1 MIGKKR
7 KLKNLWTKKSNAVK
21 IFKRFFEWITDDSFK
36 PPNILKMKVLII
48 EDEKPAARRLNRML
62 ANLGLKVQQMLHSV
76 EESLNWLQNNE
87 HPDLI
92 FLDIQLSDGLSFEIF
107 EEIEVKSAIIFT
119 TAYDEYALKA
129 FKLNSIDYL
138 LKPLDEDE
146 LKVAVDKFNENRPKQ
161 TDVQVNL
168 DDIRKLLVNP
178 VDRKF
183 KKRLT
188 IKVGQHIKIIPI
200 DEVEC
205 FYSENKST
213 YIYTRENRNHLL
225 DHSLEYWQEQ
235 LNPEHFF
242 RVNRTFIVYINGI
255 KDIIAHSNSR
265 LKLILHSFS
274 ETEIIVSRERVKEFK
289 NWID

>member
-1 MIGKKR
+1 MTVI
-7 KLKNLWTKKSNAVK
+7 
-21 IFKRFFEWITDDSFK
+21 
-36 PPNILKMKVLII
+36 II

-62 ANLGLKVQQMLHSV
+62 LALGIEVITMLHSV
-76 EESLNWLQNNE
+76 EESLNWLQNNK

-146 LKVAVDKFNENRPKQ
+146 LKVAVDKFKSNQPKQ
-161 TDVQVNL
+161 SNVQVDL
-168 DDIRKLLVNP
+168 DDIRKLLINP

-183 KKRLT
+183 KKRIS
-188 IKVGQHIKIIPI
+188 IKVGQHIKIINI
-200 DEVEC
+200 EEVEC

-213 YIYTRENRNHLL
+213 YIHTTENRSYSL
-225 DHSLEYWQEQ
+225 DNSLEHWQEQ
-235 LNPEHFF
+235 LDPEQFF
-242 RVNRTFIVYINGI
+242 RVNRTFIIHVNSI
-255 KDIIAHSNSR
+255 KDIIAYSNSR
-265 LKLILHSFS
+265 LKLILNSYN
-274 ETEIIVSRERVKEFK
+274 ETEIIVSRERVKDFK

>member
-1 MIGKKR
+1 M
-7 KLKNLWTKKSNAVK
+7 N
-21 IFKRFFEWITDDSFK
+21 
-36 PPNILKMKVLII
+36 VLII

-62 ANLGLKVQQMLHSV
+62 AALDIQAQQMLHSV
-76 EESLNWLQNNE
+76 EESLNWLQNNT

-107 EEIEVKSAIIFT
+107 EEIDVKSAIIFT

-138 LKPLDEDE
+138 LKPIDDDE
-146 LKVAVDKFNENRPKQ
+146 LATAVAQFKKQQPKE

-168 DDIRKLLVNP
+168 DDIRKLLINP

-183 KKRLT
+183 KKRLS
-188 IKVGQHIKIIPI
+188 IKVGQHIKIIHI
-200 DEVEC
+200 NEIEC

-213 YIYTRENRNHLL
+213 YIHTTENRNYLL
-225 DHSLEYWQEQ
+225 DHSLENWQEQ
-235 LNPEHFF
+235 LDPEHFF
-242 RVNRTFIVYINGI
+242 RVNRTYIVHINAI
-255 KDIIAHSNSR
+255 KDIIAYSNSR
-265 LKLILHSFS
+265 LKLMLHSYN
-274 ETEIIVSRERVKEFK
+274 EQEIIVSRERVKDFK

>member
-1 MIGKKR
+1 M
-7 KLKNLWTKKSNAVK
+7 N
-21 IFKRFFEWITDDSFK
+21 
-36 PPNILKMKVLII
+36 VLII
-48 EDEKPAARRLNRML
+48 EDEKPAARRLSRML
-62 ANLGLKVQQMLHSV
+62 AELGIEVQQMLHSV

-87 HPDLI
+87 HPELI

-138 LKPLDEDE
+138 LKPIDDDE
-146 LKVAVDKFNENRPKQ
+146 LAAAVEQFKKQQPKQ

-183 KKRLT
+183 KKRLS
-188 IKVGQHIKIIPI
+188 IKVGQHIKIIHI
-200 DEVEC
+200 DEIEC
-205 FYSENKST
+205 FCSENKST
-213 YIYTRENRNHLL
+213 YIHTSENRNYLL
-225 DHSLEYWQEQ
+225 DNSLENWQEQ
-235 LNPEHFF
+235 LDPEQFF
-242 RVNRTFIVYINGI
+242 RVNRTFIIHINAI
-255 KDIIAHSNSR
+255 KDIVAYSNSR
-265 LKLILHSFS
+265 LKLILHSYN
-274 ETEIIVSRERVKEFK
+274 EQEIIVSRERVKDFK